1 MAHSEVKDEI
11 AATPE
16 EVWKFFGWRIED
28 ECLRQMTEMGALP
41 GTVSWSGDELGATR
55 TIAIAGGGNLVEQL
69 EALDA
74 ANFSYSY
81 RIIEPGPL
89 PVSGYL
95 GHVEVTA
102 TGSGSSS
109 IKFTADFNEE
119 SYEAMHQAFCRGGID
134 AVKTILS
141 AN

>member
-1 MAHSEVKDEI
+1 MAHSEVTDEI
-11 AATPE
+11 AAAAE
-16 EVWKFFGWRIED
+16 DVWEFFGWRIED
-28 ECLRQMTEMGALP
+28 ERLRQMAEMGALP
-41 GTVSWSGDELGATR
+41 GAVSWSGNQPGATR
-55 TIAIAGGGNLVEQL
+55 TISMAGGGELVERL
-69 EALDA
+69 EAIDT

-109 IKFTADFNEE
+109 IKFSADFNEE

-134 AVKTILS
+134 AVKAILS
-141 AN
+141 AD